1 MAVELSD
8 FPESGPELEDY
19 VAALFLAAGHF
30 VEKNVEEQ
38 NVLELDIVATDY
50 SQDPPRVILS
60 EAKSGHWGYS
70 DLFKVVGWMRYLKI
84 GEGAFF
90 CQGSDGKN
98 LGRVANVFGPLDV
111 AVVDFEDFAD
121 PLGKFTA
128 AGLPVIEHPDE
139 ITHWR
144 WVHHTERLLTAKLI
158 SMAKTATADG
168 PRAVLTYHRLVNDG
182 IFFEPT
188 IASRLQALYAAY
200 QSHPRLTL
208 SCAREMDGHAFDP
221 DVLPGSSSDRITEAL
236 RHGQHLLLQA
246 AFYAEHRA
254 KLAILKAA
262 IDMACRLPKVVAKL
276 IGPGFKMGA
285 PPLPGSFV
293 EGLRWL
299 TAQPTFTQ
307 YARLWQIF
315 LWSWGGF
322 YLEDRQDQEFAWL
335 STHSGVPVD
344 EIATALDAFDEFFPA
359 GPSWVTT
366 AGTTHCRIV
375 KMVPVMFRGLGAYHR
390 LIAYGVETYQDLG
403 YADYTAS
410 DMARWHNRLV
420 ALLKGEEPP

>member
-1 MAVELSD
+1 MPVELSD
-8 FPESGPELEDY
+8 FPETGEELEDY

-30 VEKNVEEQ
+30 VEKNITEQ

-50 SQDPPRVILS
+50 EQDPPRVILS
-60 EAKSGHWGYS
+60 EAKSGHWGYGE
-70 DLFKVVGWMRYLKI
+70 LFKVVGWMRYLKI
-84 GEGAFF
+84 TEGAFF
-90 CQGSDGKN
+90 CQGADGKN
-98 LGRVANVFGPLDV
+98 LDHVAGVFEPMDV
-111 AVVDFEDFAD
+111 ALVDLGDFAD
-121 PLGKFTA
+121 PVGTFTA
-128 AGLPVIEHPDE
+128 AGLPLIEHPDE

-144 WVHHTERLLTAKLI
+144 WVHHTERLLTARLI
-158 SMAKTATADG
+158 SMAKDSDAEG

-221 DVLPGSSSDRITEAL
+221 EVLPGSASDRITEAL
-236 RHGQHLLLQA
+236 RLGDHLLLQA

-276 IGPGFKMGA
+276 VGPGFKMGV
-285 PPLPGSFV
+285 PLLPESFV
-293 EGLRWL
+293 EGLAWL
-299 TAQPTFTQ
+299 TSQPTYKQ
-307 YARLWQIF
+307 YARLWQTF

-322 YLEDRQDQEFAWL
+322 YLEDREEQEFAWL
-335 STHSGVPVD
+335 SAHSGVPEN
-344 EIATALDAFDEFFPA
+344 EIGTALDAFDQFFPA
-359 GPSWVTT
+359 GPSWITT
-366 AGTTHCRIV
+366 AGMTHCRIV

-390 LIAYGVETYQDLG
+390 MLAYGVETYQALG
-403 YADYTAS
+403 YADYTGS

-420 ALLKGEEPP
+420 ALLSGQDPP